1 MDEKLVDHARGKG
14 LDPRPGGTASPSMR
28 STPRDDRRK
37 GLRMNGT
44 TSSLA
49 IAGLILAALTTVGC
63 APIHVTTSIE
73 VDRPVETTWDV
84 FADADRLG
92 EWMHA
97 SWDRPKMHWADT
109 DPEGIGVPRLVRLG
123 EEVLHIRPP
132 RVVRL
137 ERISSNSNGR
147 ERAGHATRL
156 IAPGRKCVDRAS
168 ARNARC
174 VEIEA
179 VLFVIKRLKE
189 RARG

>member
-1 MDEKLVDHARGKG
+1 
-14 LDPRPGGTASPSMR
+14 
-28 STPRDDRRK
+28 
-37 GLRMNGT
+37 MNGT
-44 TSSLA
+44 TSTLA

-123 EEVLHIRPP
+123 DDGEEMELTQTITSVEPGKEFQYTFEHEWADTDFLFLFEPKGPDACTIRWEFTAEPKGWHG
-132 RVVRL
+132 
-137 ERISSNSNGR
+137 IWMNM
-147 ERAGHATRL
+147 
-156 IAPGRKCVDRAS
+156 
-168 ARNARC
+168 
-174 VEIEA
+174 
-179 VLFVIKRLKE
+179 
-189 RARG
+189 ARGSMRDRFDSHLAELKALVEAEPDEP